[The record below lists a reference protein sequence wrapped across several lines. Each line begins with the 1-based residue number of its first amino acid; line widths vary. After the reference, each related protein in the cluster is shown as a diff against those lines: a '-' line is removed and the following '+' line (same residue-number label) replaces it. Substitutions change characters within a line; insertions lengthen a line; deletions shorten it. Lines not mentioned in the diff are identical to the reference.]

1 MEIRILAKQG
11 KSIHEIARTMG
22 ISRNTVR
29 RYLRSKTWQR
39 YKKRPERPCKV
50 DPFKRY
56 LEERIAAAMPH
67 RLPATVLY
75 REIASLGYEGCER
88 SVRNFLRSLK
98 PVEIPEVVKRF
109 ETDYGQQMQVD
120 WCVIR
125 RGKDPLSAFVA
136 TLGAS
141 RASYVE
147 FVTSERFEV
156 LRSCHE
162 HAFEF
167 FEGVP
172 QEVLYDNMRT
182 VVLER
187 DAHGP
192 GQHRFHASLWD
203 MARHFGFRP
212 LLCKPYRAQTKG
224 KVERFN
230 RYLRYS
236 FVYPL
241 QSRLKQGGLH
251 LDAGTANV
259 EVRRWLDEVANSRV
273 HKDLKARPVDL
284 LLDERKHLLPLPCRQ
299 QVEPA
304 HESAPTQLTWP
315 VIPLQRSPL
324 VYEQLFQECRP

>member
-1 MEIRILAKQG
+1 MEIRILARQG
-11 KSIHEIARTMG
+11 KSIREISRTMG

-29 RYLRSKTWQR
+29 RYLRSVAWQR
-39 YKKRPERPCKV
+39 YKTRPGRPNKI
-50 DPFKRY
+50 DPYRLY
-56 LEERIAAAMPH
+56 LEERIAAALPH
-67 RLPATVLY
+67 RLPGTVLH
-75 REIASLGYEGCER
+75 REIAALGFDGCER

-98 PVEIPEVVKRF
+98 PVLAPEVVKRF
-109 ETDYGQQMQVD
+109 ETKYGQQMQVD

-125 RGKDPLSAFVA
+125 RGKAPLSAFVA

-147 FVTSERFEV
+147 FTTSERFEV

-167 FEGVP
+167 FGGVP
-172 QEVLYDNMRT
+172 REVLYDNMRT
-182 VVLER
+182 VVVER
-187 DAHGP
+187 DAYGP

-212 LLCKPYRAQTKG
+212 RLCRPYRAQTKG

-230 RYLRYS
+230 RYLRNS

-241 QSRLKQGGLH
+241 QSRLKQGGLP
-251 LDAGTANV
+251 LDVGTANL
-259 EVRRWLDEVANSRV
+259 EVRCWLDEVANSRM
-273 HKDLKARPVDL
+273 HKELKARPVDL
-284 LLDERKHLLPLPCRQ
+284 LQKERIHLLALPHRI

-304 HESAPTQLTWP
+304 HEEILTQLTWP
-315 VIPLQRSPL
+315 VMQLQRSPL
-324 VYEQLFQECRP
+324 IYEQLFQECRS